1 MKQRTGLSDTTPE
14 AERVLIELARAMPDA
29 KKIDQVFELIETVRR
44 FGMIGLRS
52 RYPEA
57 SEEELRKRMAAIV
70 FDRETVIEVYG
81 WDPEIE
87 GY

>member
-44 FGMIGLRS
+44 FGRIGLRS

-57 SEEELRKRMAAIV
+57 SEDELKKRMAALV
-70 FDRETVIEVYG
+70 FDRETVLEVYG
-81 WDPEIE
+81 WDPRVE

>member
-1 MKQRTGLSDTTPE
+1 MKQRTRLSDTTPE

-29 KKIDQVFELIETVRR
+29 RKIDQVFEMIETIRM
-44 FGMIGLRS
+44 FGMAGVRS
-52 RYPEA
+52 RHPGA

-81 WDPEIE
+81 WDPKVE

>member
-1 MKQRTGLSDTTPE
+1 MKQRSGLSDTTPE
-14 AERVLIELARAMPDA
+14 AERVWVELARAMPGP
-29 KKIDQVFELIETVRR
+29 KKINQVFDLIESVRS
-44 FGMIGLRS
+44 FSMAGLRS

-57 SEEELRKRMAAIV
+57 SEDEIKKRLAALV

-81 WDPEIE
+81 WDPKIE

>member
-57 SEEELRKRMAAIV
+57 SEDELRKRMAAIV
-70 FDRETVIEVYG
+70 FDRETVVEVYG
-81 WDPEIE
+81 WDPKIE

>member
-29 KKIDQVFELIETVRR
+29 RKIDQVFEMIDTVR
-44 FGMIGLRS
+44 MIGMAGVRS
-52 RYPEA
+52 RHPGA
-57 SEEELRKRMAAIV
+57 SEKELRKRMAAIV

-81 WDPEIE
+81 WDPKIE

>member
-1 MKQRTGLSDTTPE
+1 MKQRTGLSDTTQE

-29 KKIDQVFELIETVRR
+29 KKIDQVFELIETVRK
-44 FGMIGLRS
+44 FGMMGLRS
-52 RYPEA
+52 RHPEA
-57 SEEELRKRMAAIV
+57 SEDELRKRMAALV

-81 WDPEIE
+81 WDPRIE

>member
-14 AERVLIELARAMPDA
+14 AERLLIELARAMPDA
-29 KKIDQVFELIETVRR
+29 KKIDQVFEIIETVRS

-52 RYPEA
+52 RHPHAPED
-57 SEEELRKRMAAIV
+57 ELKKRMAAIV
-70 FDRETVIEVYG
+70 FDRETVVEVYG
-81 WDPEIE
+81 WDPKIE

>member
-1 MKQRTGLSDTTPE
+1 MKQRKGLSDTTPE

-44 FGMIGLRS
+44 FGMIGLQS

-57 SEEELRKRMAAIV
+57 SEDELKKRMAALV
-70 FDRETVIEVYG
+70 FDRETVLEVYG
-81 WDPEIE
+81 WDPRVE

>member
-57 SEEELRKRMAAIV
+57 SEDELKKRMAALV
-70 FDRETVIEVYG
+70 FDRETVLEVYG
-81 WDPEIE
+81 WDPRVE